1 MVQEFR
7 YLASGALIAVSLV
20 LALAINDTTGLLA
33 GWQLAAL
40 ALALAAPLG
49 WIQYQWHGFLM
60 YRRGGLEA
68 YRETQALKAALD
80 DCGDAM
86 IDWVASCGSIPAPQ
100 LRQRLAEL
108 GDEYYTRLEADIGL
122 VCPRPTN
129 GAYALLHN
137 LVFAGQPAHAFGGG
151 RYGVHNMLA
160 AFMWSIYWS
169 LALVLGGAQCRTVA
183 SLARPT
189 NEGTALLAAVG
200 GTAIVMLLARTGQRW
215 ASTPGP
221 ALVPDTGPRSG
232 WLVASAPAATSLLL
246 PLGSAKWPMANLA
259 LGALVVFGFLVAM
272 ARRTSAMLLLEAEL
286 YEDLM
291 TWTRTYQTRSRA
303 PSASSQVSP

>member
-68 YRETQALKAALD
+68 YRETQALQAALD
-80 DCGDAM
+80 ECGDAT
-86 IDWVASCGSIPAPQ
+86 IDWVAGCGPIPAPL

-108 GDEYYTRLEADIGL
+108 GDEYYARLESVIRLAR
-122 VCPRPTN
+122 PRPTK

-137 LVFAGQPAHAFGGG
+137 LVFAGHPAHAFGGG

-169 LALVLGGAQCRTVA
+169 VALLLGGALCRIVSSLTRSTTVSA
-183 SLARPT
+183 ALLTAMV
-189 NEGTALLAAVG
+189 GTALV
-200 GTAIVMLLARTGQRW
+200 VLLARSGQRW
-215 ASTPGP
+215 AAAPGP
-221 ALVPDTGPRSG
+221 APVVKQGPRSG
-232 WLVASAPAATSLLL
+232 WLVASAPAAVSLAL
-246 PLGSAKWPMANLA
+246 PFTPAEWPMVGIT
-259 LGALVVFGFLVAM
+259 LGMLTVFGFLVSI

-291 TWTRTYQTRSRA
+291 TWTRTYQARSRP
-303 PSASSQVSP
+303 PSSSSQASP